1 MVRPPILNQ
10 DTSRLL
16 SLRRVSGAGLAN
28 VSYLVI
34 QSLLFVVM
42 TPLVLKA
49 LGPKLYGLW
58 TILAAIT
65 GFANLGNFGI
75 GAGVTKYVSE
85 FSVGEQAGAEISGV
99 VSFSFLFLLLTGLLT
114 GLLLFLLRHWI
125 AAKMAHHVGEAM
137 PLASALVIVAWGIGL
152 IFLMQLPKGVLFGL
166 VYHKV
171 VGACDVAQS
180 VAILGAALIIGLN
193 GGGIVALALSLVLI
207 NLAFLLILSVVALQ
221 VTRSFAL
228 HFTLN
233 RGLARKILKYSLFA
247 WISGLGSILF
257 SQGDRVLVG
266 MLLGPAAAGAYSI
279 CTGVASRLNALA
291 GSATQVLVPFASSYQ
306 AHGKNAEIV
315 KVYLHLLRLIGC
327 LLAAMGMVLIFWS
340 QWLLSIWIS
349 PQFALSYGRVFEIL
363 ILAYALFSMVAPGYH
378 IAFGLGRPEVPA
390 LANIG
395 GAFLMLL
402 LMWILS
408 PALGLTGAALA
419 NFSYSLELVVIFF
432 TAKQLGLREMA
443 PILKATLPPVVI
455 LIVSILIVDLYIIT
469 TPYNLVINLL
479 FIVMLSWIALND
491 GRLSIVL
498 KAIRNKS
505 VTSI

>member
-1 MVRPPILNQ
+1 MDRPPILNQ
-10 DTSRLL
+10 DTSRLV

-99 VSFSFLFLLLTGLLT
+99 VSFSFIFLLLTGLLT

-171 VGACDVAQS
+171 VGAFDVAQS

-266 MLLGPAAAGAYSI
+266 ILLGPVAAGAYSI
-279 CTGVASRLNALA
+279 CTGVAARLNSLA
-291 GSATQVLVPFASSYQ
+291 SSATQVLVPFASSYQ
-306 AHGKNAEIV
+306 AHGKNTEIA
-315 KVYLHLLRLIGC
+315 KVYFHLLRLVGC
-327 LLAAMGMVLIFWS
+327 LLAAAGIVLILWS
-340 QWLLSIWIS
+340 KWLLSVWIS
-349 PQFALSYGRVFEIL
+349 PQFSLSYSGVFGIL
-363 ILAYALFSMVAPGYH
+363 ILAYTLFSISAPGYH

-390 LANIG
+390 ITTVG
-395 GAFLMLL
+395 GALIMLVCIG
-402 LMWILS
+402 ILS
-408 PALGLTGAALA
+408 PTWGLPGAAVA
-419 NFSYSLELVVIFF
+419 NIAYAVAILINFY
-432 TAKQLGLREMA
+432 AARQLGPKA
-443 PILKATLPPVVI
+443 FSPVFKAIGPPIL
-455 LIVSILIVDLYIIT
+455 
-469 TPYNLVINLL
+469 LL
-479 FIVMLSWIALND
+479 FLPLIMIQYIKIEITSLLAINFATFALLIWLALNE
-491 GRLSIVL
+491 GRVHFVL
-498 KAIRNKS
+498 KAIKW
-505 VTSI
+505 T